1 MFKIDKNRTFDS
13 DIPIITDN
21 YEVLHFDEYP
31 ILFIGT
37 NNYGNK
43 IIGSLL
49 FEDDETD
56 TFRYLQIQVTDKFFR
71 DFLGKKTSYK
81 DIISQSKA
89 IFIVDKDIN
98 NKVLSTYHLSFS
110 EIPNDY
116 LPLPSAFC
124 PDANFKFGFEFGISL
139 KGNLADVHEA
149 MIKAAYSVTN
159 SVAGLIRNA
168 LDSLYDLKLQP
179 EINQLPYTEGSFK
192 INLKVKIP
200 NYKNI
205 FISQNDIGDYV
216 NKYLSYCIEDLPNEV
231 EQLTDKISENDGKFE
246 SLSQFVENMYSK
258 SAITYNTK
266 SKERLKSDVID
277 SVVTLEKLAD
287 EVGNGFNEIEIF
299 GKVQNNKV
307 QIPIAHIDKVQ
318 SKKISEI
325 SDFLNTGLEGT
336 TQDDVDTEYSICIY
350 HLNTDTRIGN
360 AYIYTDEEKTTMD
373 KPKIEI
379 LGDEELSGTI
389 YTESL
394 HLNKWIKV
402 RGMAQKYKDKFKRI
416 SIKGNFKN

>member
-1 MFKIDKNRTFDS
+1 MFDINKNRTFDS
-13 DIPIITDN
+13 DIPVITDN

-49 FEDDETD
+49 CEDEDTD
-56 TFRYLQIQVTDKFFR
+56 TFRYLQIQVTDKLFK

-81 DIISQSKA
+81 NIILQSKA

-98 NKVLSTYHLSFS
+98 DRVLSTYYLPFS

-116 LPLPSAFC
+116 LPLPTAFC
-124 PDANFKFGFEFGISL
+124 PDINFKFGFEFGISL
-139 KGNLADVHEA
+139 KGSLADVHEA

-159 SVAGLIRNA
+159 SVAGLIEEA
-168 LDSLYDLKLQP
+168 LDSLYALKLKPQ
-179 EINQLPYTEGSFK
+179 IHQMPYTEGSFK

-200 NYKNI
+200 TYENLY
-205 FISQNDIGDYV
+205 ISQNEIGEYV
-216 NKYLSYCIEDLPNEV
+216 NKYLSYCIEDLPNEI
-231 EQLTDKISENDGKFE
+231 EQLTDKVTTNEERFE
-246 SLSQFVENMYSK
+246 SLSQFVENMYAK
-258 SAITYNTK
+258 SAITYNAE
-266 SKERLKSDVID
+266 SKKRLKADIID
-277 SVVTLEKLAD
+277 SVPMLEKLAD
-287 EVGNGFNEIEIF
+287 EVGNGFKEIEIL
-299 GKVQNNKV
+299 GIVQNNKV
-307 QIPIAHIDKVQ
+307 EIPIAYIDKNQ
-318 SKKISEI
+318 SKKISEV
-325 SDFLNTGLEGT
+325 SNYLNTDLEGT
-336 TQDDVDTEYSICIY
+336 TKDDVDKDYLICIY